1 MTARAIHRC
10 RDAELDEGYWLYL
23 VTITTMNAV
32 AMTFIIAIE
41 PGTDTTAWGV
51 AVPDLPGCFSAG
63 DSLDEA
69 LENAR
74 QAIDQHVEVMIEDG
88 APVPTA
94 RPLAQ
99 WQADP
104 TYAGWV
110 WAVVEVPVE
119 KYLGPAEKINITVP
133 RLVLARIDEYAK
145 SQGMSRSGFLVEAA
159 RSAMRA

>member
-1 MTARAIHRC
+1 MK
-10 RDAELDEGYWLYL
+10 
-23 VTITTMNAV
+23 
-32 AMTFIIAIE
+32 FIIAIE

-51 AVPDLPGCFSAG
+51 VVPDLPGCFSAG
-63 DSLDEA
+63 DSMDEA

-74 QAIDQHVEVMIEDG
+74 EAIDLHVETLIEDG
-88 APVPTA
+88 AAIPAT

-99 WQADP
+99 HQADP
-104 TYAGWV
+104 AYAGGV

-145 SQGMSRSGFLVEAA
+145 SHGLSRSGFLVEAA